1 MLRAVTNVLRYYDKY
16 RGTEMVMKLKYKSQD
31 FQTDATNAVC
41 NVFVGQPKQQANTY
55 ILDSGQST
63 DGMDDL
69 LQFDA
74 YSNPA
79 LLINKE
85 RLLENISLQQIK
97 SGLQPSDE
105 LEGNL
110 LNLSVEMETGTGK
123 TYTYTKTMYE
133 LNKRYGWSKFIVIV
147 PSVAIREGVYKSFQS
162 TAEHFK
168 DQYGKAIRFFIY
180 NSAHLN
186 DIETF
191 ATDSNINVMIIN
203 MQAFASR
210 GEDARRIYMK
220 LDTFRSRKPI
230 DVIAATHP
238 ILILDEPQSMGG
250 PVVTDMMK
258 KFNPLFIL
266 RYSATHRDA
275 FNMVYRL
282 DALDAYNRK
291 LVKKIAVKGVSVL
304 GDTATNS
311 YIYVSKINLSTTK
324 DPTVTMEI
332 DYQNATQITKRT
344 LTFEYRDNLYD
355 KSNKLDEYKDRWV
368 ITNIDARDNSVHFE
382 NGTVLY
388 VGDGIGNMNE
398 EQIRRIQIRET
409 INAHLEQEEALFG
422 RGIKVLSLFFI
433 DEVAKYRTQ
442 DDKGGLYA
450 QMFEQEYEDAVKSRL
465 SELGLNKEYEEFLK
479 KTNAHTAHAGYFS
492 IDKKGKFQDSKVGR
506 SETSASKEGDI
517 AAYDL
522 IMKDKERLL
531 SREEPVR
538 FIFSHSALREG
549 WDNPNVFQIC
559 TLKQSANDVSRRQ
572 ELGRGMRLCVDQ
584 NGDRMDYSVLGER
597 VHKLNVLTVIASE
610 SYEKFAKGLQSE
622 YKAELENRPIKIT
635 EGLFKQPIK
644 LENGEIRSITEEEAR
659 RIYHH
664 FIRQNYIDDSGNLT
678 QAFYGDKAEGVLVM
692 PEGFP
697 ADEIVR
703 IAESVYKPI
712 EIINRNRTRVKLE
725 INKKNFDKQEFQ
737 ELWNRIN
744 KKSAYTVNFES
755 SELEKK
761 AIQSL
766 DDNLHITP
774 VTVVVTGGSVK
785 EITET
790 GLVTGEETARRT
802 VVKTAEVDLKY
813 DLIGKIAEGTQLTR
827 RCVAN
832 ILCGIRPET
841 FDQFKQNPQDFITK
855 AIGLINNEKATTI
868 IERVTYDAINDRFD
882 TDIFTEPDKQIFADK
897 SVATPNHHIYNY
909 VDADSDIERKMA
921 AELERQEDVCV
932 YAKLPKGFYIS
943 TPVGKY
949 NPDWAIA
956 FKQGSVKHIYFVAET
971 KGTMETLSLKPME
984 KAKIDCARLHFK
996 AISGENVKYDVVDT
1010 FEHLMDIVRK

>member
-1 MLRAVTNVLRYYDKY
+1 MNALRCYDKY
-16 RGTEMVMKLKYKSQD
+16 GENKMVMKLKYKSQD
-31 FQTDATNAVC
+31 FQTDATDAIC
-41 NVFVGQPKQQANTY
+41 NVFVGQPKQQAQTY
-55 ILDSGQST
+55 ILDSGQSNDKT
-63 DGMDDL
+63 DDL
-69 LQFDA
+69 FRFDA
-74 YSNPA
+74 YANPA
-79 LLINKE
+79 LVLNKDQ
-85 RLLENISLQQIK
+85 LLDNITQQQIK
-97 SGLQPSDE
+97 SGLQPSNV
-105 LEGNL
+105 LGGNL

-133 LNKRYGWSKFIVIV
+133 LNKRYGWAKFIVIV

-162 TAEHFK
+162 TADHFK

-180 NSAHLN
+180 NSSHLN

-210 GEDARRIYMK
+210 SEDSKRIYMK

-250 PVVTDMMK
+250 PVVSDMMN

-275 FNMVYRL
+275 YNMVYRL

-291 LVKKIAVKGVSVL
+291 LVKKIAVRGVSVL
-304 GDTATNS
+304 GDTATNG
-311 YIYVSKINLSTTK
+311 YIYVSKINKSEK
-324 DPTVTMEI
+324 NPTVTMEI

-344 LTFEYRDNLYD
+344 LNFEYRDNLYD

-368 ITNIDARDNSVHFE
+368 ITDINYNDDSVHFE
-382 NGTVLY
+382 NGRVLH
-388 VGDGIGNMNE
+388 VGEAVGNMNE
-398 EQIRRIQIRET
+398 EQIRRIQIREA
-409 INAHLEQEEALFG
+409 INIHLEQEESLFN

-433 DEVAKYRTQ
+433 DEVAKYRTT
-442 DDKGGLYA
+442 DDQGGVYA
-450 QMFEQEYEDAVKSRL
+450 QMFEQEYEDAVKDKLSRL
-465 SELGLNKEYEEFLK
+465 NLAPEYVEFLK
-479 KTNAHTAHAGYFS
+479 NTNAHTAHAGYFS

-531 SREEPVR
+531 SRSEQVR

-559 TLKQSANDVSRRQ
+559 TLKQSTNDVSRRQ

-597 VHKLNVLTVIASE
+597 VHDLNVLTVIASE
-610 SYEKFAKGLQSE
+610 SYEKFAKELQSE
-622 YKAELENRPIKIT
+622 YAKELADRPVKIT

-644 LENGEIRSITEEEAR
+644 LESGEIRTVTEEDAR
-659 RIYHH
+659 RIYFH
-664 FIRQNYIDDSGNLT
+664 FVQQGYVDVNGNLT
-678 QAFYGDKAEGVLVM
+678 QKFYDDKAEGVLNM

-697 ADEIVR
+697 VDELVR

-725 INKKNFDKQEFQ
+725 LNKKNFDKQEFQ

-744 KKSAYTVNFES
+744 KKSAYTVDFDS
-755 SELEKK
+755 SELEQK
-761 AIQSL
+761 AIKAL
-766 DDNLHITP
+766 DDRLHITP
-774 VTVVVTGGSVK
+774 VTVIVTGGSVK
-785 EITET
+785 VITAN
-790 GLVTGEETARRT
+790 GLVTDGKPASRT

-827 RCVAN
+827 KCVAN
-832 ILCGIRPET
+832 ILHEIRPET
-841 FDQFKQNPQDFITK
+841 FNQFKQNPQDFITK
-855 AIGLINNEKATTI
+855 AIGIINDEKASTI
-868 IERVTYDAINDRFD
+868 IQHVTYDAVSDCFD
-882 TDIFTEPDKQIFADK
+882 TDIFAESDKYILADK
-897 SVATPNHHIYNY
+897 SVPTPEHHIYNY
-909 VDADSDIERKMA
+909 VDTDSDVEKRMA

-956 FKQGSVKHIYFVAET
+956 FKQGTVKHIYFVAET
-971 KGTMETLSLKPME
+971 KGTMESLNLKPLE

-996 AISGENVKYDVVDT
+996 AISGDNIKYDVVDT
-1010 FEHLMDIVRK
+1010 YDHLMDIVAK